1 MSVTEQSSLLSST
14 RLDSAFLQNPSE
26 TIESRSLLDQLLNDI
41 GYGKYQ
47 NMLLFFCG
55 LGWMT
60 DCMWLQAIV
69 LVLPQVQKAYGLNAA
84 TAGIMLSCTFLGML
98 IGALIWGEVSDRY
111 GRKWP
116 FANMLFVTILC
127 GLLSFTATTD
137 FSLLCLA
144 ITGVG
149 IGVGGHTAVDSCM
162 FLEFCP
168 SSMHHRM
175 MLLTV
180 FFSFGTMFSA
190 AVTLLVVVMFQN
202 YEFLSVFEPWRVILG
217 VVTIGS
223 LIIQVCRHT
232 FITLQETPKFLLEK
246 GHKDKLHQVLN
257 HLIKQNNSLHVPI
270 SLQDI
275 DQLILTREESN
286 PTHSTIVGSHAYV
299 STESDTEI
307 IEEQHSTVGIRPIS
321 RLDSPSMFDTY
332 RIRTT
337 LLLGA
342 IWILI
347 SLGFTMFNAFI
358 PAFMEGKHPDLN
370 QMVSTTEPLKSEIQI
385 YIDCMVYASS
395 SIPAVVIALYLVS
408 SPIFQMRGTLAMS
421 CMVSAGALCLF
432 IYVQGH
438 HASVLLSSSLINI
451 ASAVVYGVLYAFT
464 PAVYPTSIR
473 ARVTGLFNALGRM

>member
-1 MSVTEQSSLLSST
+1 M
-14 RLDSAFLQNPSE
+14 
-26 TIESRSLLDQLLNDI
+26 
-41 GYGKYQ
+41 
-47 NMLLFFCG
+47 
-55 LGWMT
+55 
-60 DCMWLQAIV
+60 
-69 LVLPQVQKAYGLNAA
+69 
-84 TAGIMLSCTFLGML
+84 
-98 IGALIWGEVSDRY
+98 
-111 GRKWP
+111 
-116 FANMLFVTILC
+116 
-127 GLLSFTATTD
+127 
-137 FSLLCLA
+137 
-144 ITGVG
+144 
-149 IGVGGHTAVDSCM
+149 
-162 FLEFCP
+162 
-168 SSMHHRM
+168 
-175 MLLTV
+175 
-180 FFSFGTMFSA
+180 
-190 AVTLLVVVMFQN
+190 
-202 YEFLSVFEPWRVILG
+202 
-217 VVTIGS
+217 
-223 LIIQVCRHT
+223 CRHT

-246 GHKDKLHQVLN
+246 GHKDKLYQVLN

-307 IEEQHSTVGIRPIS
+307 IEEQHSTVGIRHIS